1 MTEAVAFPD
10 SVALCVAFLK
20 AQFASRGET
29 AKVASKVP
37 NPRPNRLVRVSYGGG
52 VRADLGHDAA
62 RVTFD
67 SWDTDEVSAAALH
80 RLTRAV
86 MGSLTEGDVI
96 GSDWVA
102 QVKEVGN
109 PGLYPDPD
117 TNLPRF
123 QFTAELLIE
132 GTAI

>member
-1 MTEAVAFPD
+1 MTETVAFD
-10 SVALCVAFLK
+10 DAVALCVAFLK
-20 AQFASRGET
+20 AQFASRNET

-52 VRADLGHDAA
+52 VRADLVHDAA

-67 SWDTDEVSAAALH
+67 SWDVDEVSAAGLH
-80 RLTRAV
+80 RLTRAI
-86 MGSLTEGDVI
+86 MGSLIEGGDLSS
-96 GSDWVA
+96 GWTA

>member
-37 NPRPNRLVRVSYGGG
+37 NPRPNRLVRVSYAGG
-52 VRADLGHDAA
+52 VRANVGYDAP

-67 SWDTDEVSAAALH
+67 SWDQDEVAAAALH

-86 MGSLTEGDVI
+86 MGSIEGQTI
-96 GSDWVA
+96 GSNWVA
-102 QVKEVGN
+102 QAKETGN

-123 QFTAELLIE
+123 QFTCELIVA
-132 GTAI
+132 GDVI